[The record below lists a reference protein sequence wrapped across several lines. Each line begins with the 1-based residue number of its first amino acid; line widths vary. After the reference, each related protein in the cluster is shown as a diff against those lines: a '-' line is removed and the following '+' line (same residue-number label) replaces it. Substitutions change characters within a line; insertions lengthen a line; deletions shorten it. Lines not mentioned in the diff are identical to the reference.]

1 MSGPRAAAIDLAIRL
16 AEYVDNR
23 LLEASQAM
31 RGTRNGVLAEDLGY
45 SRKTIE
51 ADFDRLMGFIRQKQN
66 DKKRKTVKKNKFP

>member
-23 LLEASQAM
+23 LLVASQAM

-51 ADFDRLMGFIRQKQN
+51 ADFDRLMGFICDLQEKEEA
-66 DKKRKTVKKNKFP
+66 VP